1 MATSLEF
8 WFRRKYS
15 LPPSDPRFLALTT
28 EDIEAEYW
36 AWYYAENNRGEEV
49 EDDDF
54 DLDEEIARMNNDD
67 WEEVNLGRSAD

>member
-36 AWYYAENNRGEEV
+36 AWYYAENNASEEV
-49 EDDDF
+49 EDEDF
-54 DLDEEIARMNNDD
+54 DLDAEIAAMNEND

>member
-15 LPPSDPRFLALTT
+15 LAPNDPRFLELTT
-28 EDIEAEYW
+28 EEIEAEYW
-36 AWYYAENNRGEEV
+36 AHYYHESQGKEEV

-54 DLDEEIARMNNDD
+54 DLDAEIAKMNEDD
-67 WEEVNLGRSAD
+67 WEEVNFGR